1 MTDYEACTWCQCSV
15 GSHSQEGITSC
26 QLQRAW
32 ADLAALRAEVENA
45 EEASKLASRIVVET
59 IARAERAETLIEYLR
74 GALRR
79 IHEPHRTTGSPQ
91 FEVERLRC
99 LASAGLTMIQA
110 NDRTAL
116 AAGERE

>member
-1 MTDYEACTWCQCSV
+1 VVPMLGRVA
-15 GSHSQEGITSC
+15 
-26 QLQRAW
+26 
-32 ADLAALRAEVENA
+32 LARGHHLRAEVENA